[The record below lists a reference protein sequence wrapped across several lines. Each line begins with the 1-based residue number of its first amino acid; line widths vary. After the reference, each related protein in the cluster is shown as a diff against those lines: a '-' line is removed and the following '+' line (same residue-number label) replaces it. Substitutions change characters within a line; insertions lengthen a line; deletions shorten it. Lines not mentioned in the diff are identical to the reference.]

1 MISRLQ
7 FFAFASYF
15 ASAFGIQS
23 AATGFRASAA
33 IDVICEVLDDQVAG
47 LKMAAVSTIR
57 DVKHY
62 WARLIFLYKFSEACP
77 GISKLQKRARTT

>member
-1 MISRLQ
+1 MK
-7 FFAFASYF
+7 
-15 ASAFGIQS
+15 S
-23 AATGFRASAA
+23 AATGFKASAA

-62 WARLIFLYKFSEACP
+62 WGKARQAQARLIFK
-77 GISKLQKRARTT
+77 